1 MIRFFSITISFF
13 IAITLFSGG
22 ALAEEKIAK
31 EKAEATIKEKAPEK
45 TSEKAEPLKKET
57 FKYEAQLLGINIE
70 VILFAT
76 SPDEAAAI
84 STSLFEE
91 MKKIEKLMAVQKEG
105 SELSKLNAEAGD
117 NTIALSADTLQLLTK
132 GLELSEKTQGA
143 WTLTS
148 GSLSKLWLFE
158 KGANPPDPD
167 TIAKKLK
174 LVDDEKL
181 NLDSKKST
189 GLLKKEGMVIDATEI
204 VRGFAIEK
212 ARAHLLAKG
221 VSDALII
228 AGGDIRTIG
237 KKGDKSWVIGIQDPN
252 AEGYFAI
259 LESSDE
265 AIATSGD
272 YSHFFIKDEVRY
284 HSVLDP
290 RSGQPARGVQSV
302 TVISKDSMVSA
313 AYSRAI
319 FVLGTIEGI
328 KLAEAEPD
336 LEVVIVDDKNE
347 VILSSGLRDRLRLA
361 RPITKD

>member
-1 MIRFFSITISFF
+1 
-13 IAITLFSGG
+13 
-22 ALAEEKIAK
+22 
-31 EKAEATIKEKAPEK
+31 
-45 TSEKAEPLKKET
+45 
-57 FKYEAQLLGINIE
+57 
-70 VILFAT
+70 
-76 SPDEAAAI
+76 
-84 STSLFEE
+84 
-91 MKKIEKLMAVQKEG
+91 IEKLMAVQKEG